1 MSLKAQFKVSFLFF
15 ETFYVRITFHFFAL
29 IHFLINSV
37 YSTLIFIGQ
46 EVARV
51 NGVLGVARAMGDFE
65 LEGFITCEPD
75 VFKIDGSELEENFLV
90 AACDGLWDVVEDS
103 VVIKT
108 VTDWLLQNENDV
120 EGASKKYVKKK
131 RKERKIKILRIDIN
145 RY

>member
-1 MSLKAQFKVSFLFF
+1 M
-15 ETFYVRITFHFFAL
+15 
-29 IHFLINSV
+29 
-37 YSTLIFIGQ
+37 
-46 EVARV
+46 
-51 NGVLGVARAMGDFE
+51 GVARAMGDFE

-120 EGASKKYVKKK
+120 EGASKKYVKKVK
-131 RKERKIKILRIDIN
+131 KKEGKERRFLDKILIN
-145 RY
+145 RLRDTAYSNGSTDNISVVVMKK

>member
-1 MSLKAQFKVSFLFF
+1 MSLKAQFKVPFLFESYLF
-15 ETFYVRITFHFFAL
+15 VTIS
-29 IHFLINSV
+29 IHSFIRVMINSI
-37 YSTLIFIGQ
+37 YSSLIFIGQ

-120 EGASKKYVKKK
+120 EGASKKYVKKERRK
-131 RKERKIKILRIDIN
+131 RKKIF
-145 RY
+145 